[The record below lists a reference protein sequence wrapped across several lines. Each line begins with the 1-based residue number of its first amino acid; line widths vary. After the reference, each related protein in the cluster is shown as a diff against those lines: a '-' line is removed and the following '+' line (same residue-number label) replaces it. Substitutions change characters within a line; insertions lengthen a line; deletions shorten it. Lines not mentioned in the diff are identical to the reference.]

1 MASPAALGALLEAL
15 KAELARRARTT
26 AAAAE
31 QVQEQLW
38 DELEEMGR
46 RFLAVTRPHERSG
59 FSEGAA
65 LVEELMQANGD
76 WSRIDEIRIREDLA
90 VADCVAL
97 VLTRDLQT
105 AVRLLVEYCRKY

>member
-46 RFLAVTRPHERSG
+46 RLLVVTPHERPG
-59 FSEGAA
+59 FSGGADLA
-65 LVEELMQANGD
+65 EELMQAKGD